1 MPGIDRVSPRYTDA
15 SMAVGIG
22 IKGLEVF
29 SVLNIHIVKIQ
40 PIGAVTTGSFVAYC
54 QYRGI
59 YFVHD
64 HFSTSLELVKKLM
77 VFIDC
82 LKGRTQSIQG
92 L

>member
-1 MPGIDRVSPRYTDA
+1 MPGSARVSPRYTDS
-15 SMAVGIG
+15 SMPVGIG
-22 IKGLEVF
+22 IEGLEVF

-59 YFVHD
+59 YIVHD
-64 HFSTSLELVKKLM
+64 HFSMSLGLMKKNN
-77 VFIDC
+77 
-82 LKGRTQSIQG
+82 G

>member
-1 MPGIDRVSPRYTDA
+1 MPGSARVSPTYTDA
-15 SMAVGIG
+15 SMPVGIG

-64 HFSTSLELVKKLM
+64 HFSTSLELSKNQWF
-77 VFIDC
+77 FIDY
-82 LKGRTQSIQG
+82 LNGRTQSIQG